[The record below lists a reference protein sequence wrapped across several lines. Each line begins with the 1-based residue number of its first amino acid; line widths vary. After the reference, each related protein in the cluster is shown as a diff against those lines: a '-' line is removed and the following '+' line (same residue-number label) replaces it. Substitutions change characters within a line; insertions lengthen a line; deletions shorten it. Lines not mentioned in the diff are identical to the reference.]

1 MSDKK
6 EKVIGFVKRQFDKNE
21 TERFQ
26 YHNLKHTLLV
36 VEKCCYLAQLEDLS
50 EREHELLEL
59 AAWLHDFGYLFSY
72 SRHEERSAKM
82 ARKILTHFGYGK
94 EDIETVQA
102 TILSTQINA
111 KPNNEMQKII
121 KDADF
126 YHFSCGTFYELSMKL
141 WWEITLL
148 TGKQIDTYD
157 WCEQTLDLM
166 LKHQYYTQ
174 YGAAVLEVGKQQ
186 NIFSLTG
193 IMADNLFEPQMPGM
207 LKQA

>member
-6 EKVIGFVKRQFDKNE
+6 ERVIRFIKRQFGKNQTDK
-21 TERFQ
+21 FQ
-26 YHNLKHTLLV
+26 YHNLNHTLLV
-36 VEKCCYLAQLEDLS
+36 VDKCKYIAQLEGLDK
-50 EREHELLEL
+50 EDYEALEL

-82 ARKILTHFGYGK
+82 ARNILAHFGYG
-94 EDIETVQA
+94 EVEIEKVVA
-102 TILSTQINA
+102 TILSTRINA
-111 KPNNEMQKII
+111 EPCNEVQKII

-126 YHFSCGTFYELSMKL
+126 YHFSCGAFYDLSMKL
-141 WWEITLL
+141 WWEIALL
-148 TGKQIDTYD
+148 TGKQIDTTD
-157 WCEQTLDLM
+157 WYEQTLDLM

-174 YGAAVLEVGKQQ
+174 YGTEVLEVGKQQ

-193 IMADNLFEPQMPGM
+193 IIADNLFEPQMPGM